1 MDQNGVH
8 SDTEADHTEEAE
20 KQDEQGEDDQHTKV
34 MNRYIY
40 IYYYVISKM
49 KNLLVLIFLSALF
62 FCVFFSDFLINV
74 RHIFVMF
81 CNIYY

>member
-8 SDTEADHTEEAE
+8 SDTEADHTEEVE

-40 IYYYVISKM
+40 ILLYIYNLYFVHNIISTT
-49 KNLLVLIFLSALF
+49 
-62 FCVFFSDFLINV
+62 
-74 RHIFVMF
+74 
-81 CNIYY
+81 

>member
-8 SDTEADHTEEAE
+8 SDTEADHTEEVE

-40 IYYYVISKM
+40 IYIYYYVISKM
-49 KNLLVLIFLSALF
+49 KNLLVLIFL
-62 FCVFFSDFLINV
+62 N
-74 RHIFVMF
+74 FVSSSQQLLKW
-81 CNIYY
+81 I